1 MSSYLLTAD
10 LIKYQ
15 SGNCDIVMFD
25 EEGVAYMRE
34 ATPEE
39 IKILTKPEP
48 PVDPWLK
55 SFFGDL
61 V

>member
-1 MSSYLLTAD
+1 MWSYLLTAD

-15 SGNCDIVMFD
+15 SGDYDIVMFD
-25 EEGVAYMRE
+25 DEGVAYMRE

-39 IKILTKPEP
+39 IKILSKPEP

-55 SFFGDL
+55 RMFGHL
-61 V
+61 I